1 MNNIINNFLEYLE
14 KEKNYSYYTIKNY
27 QIDLSTFASFLQ
39 EEKISNIK
47 KVDYKMIRKYL
58 KCLYEKKYQNKTIAR
73 HISTLRSLY
82 KYMLKRNIAET
93 NPMELISNPR
103 LEKKL
108 PSFLFYNE
116 MEKILETE
124 DETNL
129 GLRDKLIIE
138 MLYSTGIRL
147 QELDNIKL
155 SDIDFNDY
163 SIKVLGKGSKE
174 RKVYFGDECKNK
186 LEKYLY
192 IRNEILKNKQSEYLF
207 LNCFGNKI
215 SKRGIELIVQKVS
228 KKSGIKTKV
237 TPHTLRHTYA
247 THMLEGGADL
257 KTVQELLGHESLST
271 TGIYAHVTNE
281 RLRKVYLETHPRSRR
296 KNGS

>member
-1 MNNIINNFLEYLE
+1 MDKVFDNFIEYLE
-14 KEKNYSYYTIKNY
+14 KEKNYSYYTVRNY
-27 QIDLSTFASFLQ
+27 EIDLNTFLDFLEQ
-39 EEKISNIK
+39 EKINSISK
-47 KVDYKMIRKYL
+47 IDYQTIRKYL
-58 KCLYEKKYQNKTIAR
+58 KYLYEKNYQNKTIAR

-82 KYMLKRNIAET
+82 KYMLKRSIVKA
-93 NPMELISNPR
+93 NPMELIRNPK

-108 PSFLFYNE
+108 PNFLYYNDL
-116 MEKILETE
+116 EKILKTS

-129 GLRDKLIIE
+129 GVRNELIIE

-155 SDIDFNDY
+155 ADIDLNDY

-174 RKVYFGDECKNK
+174 RKVYFGDECKKK
-186 LEKYLY
+186 LQTYLKVR
-192 IRNEILKNKQSEYLF
+192 IDLLKGKNNNYLF

-215 SKRGIELIVQKVS
+215 SKRGIELIVEKVS